1 MAGPKSATEIMMLHD
16 AARLVATPQVRTNTR
31 RRDVAIAAYCGTEA
45 EQQQFRNKRRMI
57 IIENMMAAK
66 GPDMSKFTEWL
77 MEMYPKT
84 EDYVYIR
91 GTFETQTQSYRELYL
106 RIKPDPR
113 AFLEQ
118 MKEFDEQMKED

>member
-1 MAGPKSATEIMMLHD
+1 VIDYGIE
-16 AARLVATPQVRTNTR
+16 
-31 RRDVAIAAYCGTEA
+31 AYCGTEA

-66 GPDMSKFTEWL
+66 GLDMSKFTEWL

-84 EDYVYIR
+84 EDYVYL
-91 GTFETQTQSYRELYL
+91 TETAYIAMTQNLPLLYL
-106 RIKPDPR
+106 RIKPDPQ

-118 MKEFDEQMKED
+118 MKEFDEMMKED

>member
-1 MAGPKSATEIMMLHD
+1 MAVYKSATEIMMLHD
-16 AARLVATPQVRTNTR
+16 AAR

-45 EQQQFRNKRRMI
+45 ERQQFRNKRRMI

-118 MKEFDEQMKED
+118 MKEFDEMMKED